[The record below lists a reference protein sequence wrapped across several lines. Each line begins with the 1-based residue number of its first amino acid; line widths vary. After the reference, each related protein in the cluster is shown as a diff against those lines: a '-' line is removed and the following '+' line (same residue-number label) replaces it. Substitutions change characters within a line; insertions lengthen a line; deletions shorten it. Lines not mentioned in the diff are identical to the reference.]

1 MSEDIDFTALLE
13 AIRLS
18 KRGWASKTDK
28 EILKL
33 MESARTKNTHIFFVT
48 PNSFKK
54 GMDWVFRKSNGSE
67 TKDA

>member
-48 PNSFKK
+48 PNSFQK
-54 GMDWVFRKSNGSE
+54 GMNWVFRKSNQNE
-67 TKDA
+67 TKP